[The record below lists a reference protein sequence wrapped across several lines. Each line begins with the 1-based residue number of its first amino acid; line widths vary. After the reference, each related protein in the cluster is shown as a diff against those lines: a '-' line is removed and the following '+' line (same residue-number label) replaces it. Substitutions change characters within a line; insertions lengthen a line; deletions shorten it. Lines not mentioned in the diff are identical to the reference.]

1 MFQKDEVFSNLKTSI
16 PFEEWLKWFC
26 CNFRQISH
34 MKYEFFYI
42 VNDEKGKKVKKVFP
56 KDENF
61 QI

>member
-1 MFQKDEVFSNLKTSI
+1 
-16 PFEEWLKWFC
+16 
-26 CNFRQISH
+26 